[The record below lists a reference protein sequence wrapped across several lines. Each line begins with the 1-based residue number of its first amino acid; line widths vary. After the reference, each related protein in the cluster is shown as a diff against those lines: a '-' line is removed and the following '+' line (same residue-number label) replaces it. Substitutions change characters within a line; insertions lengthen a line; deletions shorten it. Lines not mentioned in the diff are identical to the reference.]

1 MDRGELYRITPPD
14 IDWKRNE
21 VRIRGT
27 KTEARDRVMPMPP
40 EVASILRARNRQW
53 PMFENWHNAL
63 RDLAKACQKAGVP
76 RCNFKDLRRSFATDL
91 AKAGVSPL
99 FLKDLMGHTTTRML
113 EKVYARV
120 QQGDHMHEAMT
131 HVSALRNC
139 AECVPNTASQAAGA
153 EPVTGSLSKDSGP
166 NSTKKPKSGG

>member
-1 MDRGELYRITPPD
+1 
-14 IDWKRNE
+14 
-21 VRIRGT
+21 
-27 KTEARDRVMPMPP
+27 
-40 EVASILRARNRQW
+40 
-53 PMFENWHNAL
+53 
-63 RDLAKACQKAGVP
+63 
-76 RCNFKDLRRSFATDL
+76 LRRSFATDL

-153 EPVTGSLSKDSGP
+153 ETVPGSQSKDSGP
-166 NSTKKPKSGG
+166 NSPKKPKSGG